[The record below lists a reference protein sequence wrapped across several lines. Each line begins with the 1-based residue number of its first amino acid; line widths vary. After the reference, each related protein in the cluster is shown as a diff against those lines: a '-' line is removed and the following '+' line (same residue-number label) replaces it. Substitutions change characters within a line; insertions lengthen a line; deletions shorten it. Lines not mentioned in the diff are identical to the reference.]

1 MKSVSAIVVN
11 WNDRKATAECVRSL
25 QSQDHESVEIIV
37 CDNGSHD
44 GSASLLK
51 QEFPDVRVIELE
63 ENLGFGP
70 AVNQGFVVAT
80 GEYLVF
86 LNNDLVLAPD
96 CLSHMSKALEGD
108 RALGGI
114 VPKILFSDPPD
125 RLNSFGVDIHYTGMA
140 CPHLIGVTDS
150 PHLTAYEIACGGIFM
165 VPRAVYQAT
174 GGFDPD
180 LFLYHE
186 DHDWSWRIRLL
197 GWRLET
203 CPKAV
208 MSHDYKRY

>member
-37 CDNGSHD
+37 CDNGSYD

-70 AVNQGFVVAT
+70 AVNQGLTVAT
-80 GEYLVF
+80 GEHLVF

-96 CLSHMSKALEGD
+96 CLRQMSQALEGD
-108 RALGGI
+108 RDIIFNLFKKIALDERHT
-114 VPKILFSDPPD
+114 S
-125 RLNSFGVDIHYTGMA
+125 VDLTYDEPITTRMFPYWSIGF
-140 CPHLIGVTDS
+140 HLIHDS
-150 PHLTAYEIACGGIFM
+150 NASSIE
-165 VPRAVYQAT
+165 
-174 GGFDPD
+174 GFS
-180 LFLYHE
+180 LFLQDGFKDNSIE
-186 DHDWSWRIRLL
+186 IKKTLVSTFLL
-197 GWRLET
+197 NFKEEVT
-203 CPKAV
+203 
-208 MSHDYKRY
+208 